1 MPTGAT
7 LSDDNRVL
15 TIKNVQLAHAGTYGC
30 RVRHPYGQQAY
41 GTLTVAI
48 EGRSFNCS
56 STYYTVWVTVIK
68 LCLIYQNILKD
79 RQIIVT
85 ST

>member
-1 MPTGAT
+1 MCRERLKYSWSRVGAFMPTGAT

-56 STYYTVWVTVIK
+56 STYYTV
-68 LCLIYQNILKD
+68 
-79 RQIIVT
+79 
-85 ST
+85 